1 MPPESS
7 LTSFTLLVIL
17 IYHWTAGLI
26 NLFLVIHVKPP
37 SQLLAGDSW
46 PLLQAAASDVDY
58 FWFLFLPHLFLI
70 WVAHRL
76 YVLFPAPALR

>member
-26 NLFLVIHVKPP
+26 NLFLVIHIKLP
-37 SQLLAGDSW
+37 SQPLAGDSW
-46 PLLQAAASDVDY
+46 PLLQAAASDADY

-70 WVAHRL
+70 WVAHTDCMFS
-76 YVLFPAPALR
+76 FPLLH